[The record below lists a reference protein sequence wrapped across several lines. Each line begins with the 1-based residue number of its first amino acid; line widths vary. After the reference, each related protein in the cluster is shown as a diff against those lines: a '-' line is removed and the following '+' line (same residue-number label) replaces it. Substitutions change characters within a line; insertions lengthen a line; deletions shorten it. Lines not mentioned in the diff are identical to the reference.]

1 MSVPS
6 TTQRLTTRDIGRLRE
21 SAEPIAMLTAY
32 DCVMAAL
39 VDQSG
44 IDMILVGDSLGNVVL
59 GHETTLK
66 VTLADMIRHAGA
78 VALTTKRA
86 LVVCDMPF
94 GTTTDPDTALR
105 NAVDILQQTGVQA
118 VKIEGGL
125 AMVPVIERLTAYGI
139 PVVAHIGLMPQA
151 VHQLGGYYTHGKA
164 AEAAERLSREAHA
177 LEQAGAFAIV
187 LECIVPTVASAITA
201 ELSIPTIGIGSGPG
215 CAGQVLVI
223 NDLIGLNT
231 RPAPS
236 FAKPRADVAGIV
248 RAAVADY
255 VAETK
260 ASALRPRAGA
270 A

>member
-1 MSVPS
+1 MSVP
-6 TTQRLTTRDIGRLRE
+6 TATKRLTTRDISRLRQR
-21 SAEPIAMLTAY
+21 AEPIAMLTAY
-32 DCVMAAL
+32 DSVMAAL

-44 IDMILVGDSLGNVVL
+44 VDIILVGDSLGNVVL

-66 VTLADMIRHAGA
+66 VTLDDMIRHAAA
-78 VALTTKRA
+78 VARSTEHA
-86 LVVCDMPF
+86 LLVCDMPF

-105 NAVDILQQTGVQA
+105 GAVDILQQTGVQA

-125 AMVPVIERLTAYGI
+125 AMVPVIKRLTDYGI
-139 PVVAHIGLMPQA
+139 PVMAHIGLMPQA

-164 AEAAERLSREAHA
+164 AESADRLAQEARA
-177 LEQAGAFAIV
+177 LQEAGAFAIV
-187 LECIVPTVASAITA
+187 LECVVPELARAITA
-201 ELSIPTIGIGSGPG
+201 ELSIPTIGIGSGPE

-236 FAKPRADVAGIV
+236 FAKPRADAAGLV
-248 RAAVADY
+248 RTAVADY

-260 ASALRPRAGA
+260 ATAPHKRAGA

>member
-1 MSVPS
+1 MSVQS
-6 TTQRLTTRDIGRLRE
+6 TTRRLTTRDISRLRE
-21 SAEPIAMLTAY
+21 RGEPIAMLTAY
-32 DCVMAAL
+32 DCVMAGL
-39 VDQSG
+39 LDQSG

-66 VTLADMIRHAGA
+66 VTLADMIRHAAA
-78 VALTTKRA
+78 VTRATERA
-86 LVVCDMPF
+86 LIVCDMPF
-94 GTTTDPDTALR
+94 GTTIDPDTALR
-105 NAVDILQQTGVQA
+105 NAVEILQQTGVQA

-125 AMVPVIERLTAYGI
+125 AMVPTIERLTGYGI
-139 PVVAHIGLMPQA
+139 PVMAHIGLTPQA

-164 AEAAERLSREAHA
+164 TEAADRLLREAKA
-177 LEQAGAFAIV
+177 QEQAGAFAIV
-187 LECIVPTVASAITA
+187 LECIVPDVAAAITA

-215 CAGQVLVI
+215 CAGQVMVI

-236 FAKPRADVAGIV
+236 FAKPRADAAGLV

-255 VAETK
+255 IAETK
-260 ASALRPRAGA
+260 ASSLQTRAGA